1 MKQIYIY
8 QTNIRRENE
17 GLRVLSSR
25 GIQAL
30 LGVHSNLLKKT
41 EEDMKT
47 WQWTWIGKLF

>member
-1 MKQIYIY
+1 MK
-8 QTNIRRENE
+8 

-30 LGVHSNLLKKT
+30 LGVHLNLLKKT

-47 WQWTWIGKLF
+47 